1 MCHIQST
8 DNKSKTKQMRLHST
22 NTYTAEYTTDTL
34 GMGGNVLKPYMH
46 DKDLLS
52 RICVLKGAE
61 NLNGYF
67 SKIEK

>member
-1 MCHIQST
+1 
-8 DNKSKTKQMRLHST
+8 MRLHST

-34 GMGGNVLKPYMH
+34 GMGENVLKPYMH